1 MRQNN
6 ALEASSE
13 LQAYKPTYSDLQ
25 IANNGLFLKKGQKAK
40 SKLSDSESRQALPKV
55 VNHPPT
61 FLNEVQLQQLADLFE
76 ETSLLLRFL
85 HAIFFVFF
93 LFLGFYIICTFECDL
108 NSLIK
113 DIFTLVSK

>member
-1 MRQNN
+1 M
-6 ALEASSE
+6 EASSE

-61 FLNEVQLQQLADLFE
+61 FLNEVQLQQLPDLLE

-85 HAIFFVFF
+85 PAFFVFF

-108 NSLIK
+108 NSLII
-113 DIFTLVSK
+113 DIY